1 MQDEAED
8 KAKLRRESLQLQRL
22 ARMVDVVYAIII
34 WRAFTLLPRPTAEQL
49 SWEHIGAFL
58 SANIGGFLLV
68 IIGIVVTIIYWIQ
81 NNVLFGNLQ
90 STDSRHT
97 ILSILQLFFLLVFLV
112 SLRLGIDL
120 GASTGTRALE
130 SIAAALVGI
139 TGGWGWSYAIKN
151 HRLLLPEVTEQYALR
166 LRDRILAE
174 PITAIISS
182 LLPFIFLSVSAISL
196 TKKMFGF
203 ISTPKALVCS
213 ILKLVA
219 RPIAETSTQI
229 DPSTI

>member
-1 MQDEAED
+1 MQDKAED

-68 IIGIVVTIIYWIQ
+68 FIGIVVTIIYWLQ

-97 ILSILQLFFLLVFLV
+97 ILSILQLFFLLIFLV

-139 TGGWGWSYAIKN
+139 AGGWGWLYAIKN
-151 HRLLLPEVTEQYALR
+151 HRLLLPEVTEQYAYR

-174 PITAIISS
+174 PITAIIT
-182 LLPFIFLSVSAISL
+182 LPLAFVGPILWEISWLSYPLVVWLVSQRRRA
-196 TKKMFGF
+196 KK
-203 ISTPKALVCS
+203 V
-213 ILKLVA
+213 
-219 RPIAETSTQI
+219 
-229 DPSTI
+229 

>member
-8 KAKLRRESLQLQRL
+8 KAKFRRESLQLQRL

-58 SANIGGFLLV
+58 SANIGSFVLV
-68 IIGIVVTIIYWIQ
+68 FIGIVVTIIYWLQ

-112 SLRLGIDL
+112 SLRLSIDL

-139 TGGWGWSYAIKN
+139 AGGWGWLYAIKN
-151 HRLLLPEVTEQYALR
+151 HRLLLPEVTEQYAR
-166 LRDRILAE
+166 HLRDRILAE
-174 PITAIISS
+174 PITAIITIPLAFVGPIIWEISWLS
-182 LLPFIFLSVSAISL
+182 YPLVVLLVKRHRRA
-196 TKKMFGF
+196 KK
-203 ISTPKALVCS
+203 V
-213 ILKLVA
+213 
-219 RPIAETSTQI
+219 
-229 DPSTI
+229 

>member
-1 MQDEAED
+1 MQDKVED

-58 SANIGGFLLV
+58 SANIGGFLLI

-120 GASTGTRALE
+120 GASNGTRALE

-139 TGGWGWSYAIKN
+139 AGGWGWVYAIKN
-151 HRLLLPEVTEQYALR
+151 HRLLLPEVTEQYAYR

-174 PITAIISS
+174 PITAIITIPLAFVGPILWEISWLS
-182 LLPFIFLSVSAISL
+182 YPLVVLLVRGRRRS
-196 TKKMFGF
+196 KK
-203 ISTPKALVCS
+203 V
-213 ILKLVA
+213 
-219 RPIAETSTQI
+219 
-229 DPSTI
+229 

>member
-1 MQDEAED
+1 MQDKVED

-58 SANIGGFLLV
+58 SANIGGFLLI
-68 IIGIVVTIIYWIQ
+68 IIGIVVTIIYWLQ

-120 GASTGTRALE
+120 GASNGTRALE

-139 TGGWGWSYAIKN
+139 AGGWGWVYAIKN
-151 HRLLLPEVTEQYALR
+151 HRLLLPEVTEQYAYR

-174 PITAIISS
+174 PITAIITIPLAFVGPILWEISWLS
-182 LLPFIFLSVSAISL
+182 YPLVVLLVRGRRRS
-196 TKKMFGF
+196 KK
-203 ISTPKALVCS
+203 V
-213 ILKLVA
+213 
-219 RPIAETSTQI
+219 
-229 DPSTI
+229 